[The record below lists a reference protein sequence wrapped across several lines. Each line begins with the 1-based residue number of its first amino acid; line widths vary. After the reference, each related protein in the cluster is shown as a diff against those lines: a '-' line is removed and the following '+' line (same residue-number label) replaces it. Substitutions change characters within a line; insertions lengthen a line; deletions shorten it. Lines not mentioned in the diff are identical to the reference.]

1 LKKEAGFRVRH
12 YFLTFWGA
20 IPPAPANPILYDALG
35 RRRNIPR
42 EDGSKWAYGYNT
54 RGEITSG
61 GKQQK

>member
-35 RRRNIPR
+35 RRRNIP
-42 EDGSKWAYGYNT
+42 GYNT